1 MYKQGMKLV
10 DGEKKRGEG
19 LRGID
24 TVIEW
29 SPFAGHQICG
39 RSNIVVMANSPI
51 RSEGENIYI
60 IIGVMR
66 MPLIKETWLRG

>member
-1 MYKQGMKLV
+1 MT
-10 DGEKKRGEG
+10 GECSGSPSRGRLRKRW
-19 LRGID
+19 ID